1 MKLSIYRLPVV
12 VLALAFSIVRVQA
25 QTTGINLGFTQPK
38 IAILMLPEVKAEL
51 KLTKQQ
57 DKTLQ
62 ASLKSQQGGL
72 ESMPMSGFGVQGI
85 MGALDSELPS
95 ILTPEQLTRLNEL
108 WIQHEG
114 AVVLEAEEIAKALKL
129 AEDQRGKIENLVEQ
143 FRDTQMEMMQGGIRS
158 QGDMKKLKTLQAESE
173 KKILAVLT
181 EAQLKMFGE
190 MQGRLFKFKG

>member
-12 VLALAFSIVRVQA
+12 VLALAFSTILVQA
-25 QTTGINLGFTQPK
+25 QIPGINLGFTKPK
-38 IAILMLPEVKAEL
+38 ITLLMLPEVKEEL

-57 DKTLQ
+57 DKAVQ
-62 ASLKSQQGGL
+62 ASLKSKQGGL
-72 ESMPMSGFGVQGI
+72 GSMSISGFGGQGI
-85 MGALDSELPS
+85 MGTMDSDLPS

-114 AVVLEAEEIAKALKL
+114 AVVLETEEIAKALKL
-129 AEDQRGKIENLVEQ
+129 TEDQRGTIGNLVEQ
-143 FRDTQMEMMQGGIRS
+143 FRDTQMEIMRGGMGS
-158 QGDMKKLKTLQAESE
+158 QSAMNKLKTLQAESD

-190 MQGRLFKFKG
+190 MQGKTFKFKS